1 MRPTLFLTLA
11 ASALFAIACSGSPTA
26 TAPEAP
32 ADTAE
37 APAETAETAAAP
49 AAETAEAASDAKAAA
64 KSAETVSYFAEDG
77 IAIAGADPVAYFT
90 AGDYVPGTSDF
101 THEWNGVTWQFAS
114 AENRDT
120 FAADPENYAPQYG
133 GYCAWAVSEGY
144 TAPVDPTAW
153 KIVDGKLYLNY
164 DAKIQA
170 RWEKDIPGNIAEAN
184 ANWPAVLKQLEHPG
198 ISVTP
203 LPLAHPGPQLPISPT
218 PRKHGKFTQRGT
230 RNPGGCQGNTN
241 WAAAL
246 KKRRCSPAVTKMAV
260 KRLEKAS
267 MNIINIW

>member
-11 ASALFAIACSGSPTA
+11 ASALFAIACSGSPNA
-26 TAPEAP
+26 IAPEAP

-49 AAETAEAASDAKAAA
+49 AAETAEAASDAKAAV

-164 DAKIQA
+164 DANIQA

-184 ANWPAVLKQLEHPG
+184 ANWPAVL
-198 ISVTP
+198 
-203 LPLAHPGPQLPISPT
+203 
-218 PRKHGKFTQRGT
+218 
-230 RNPGGCQGNTN
+230 NN
-241 WAAAL
+241 
-246 KKRRCSPAVTKMAV
+246 
-260 KRLEKAS
+260 
-267 MNIINIW
+267 